1 MIKKPFLFLI
11 LFFVMLGISSFGLT
25 FAHAQTT
32 SALQAEQ
39 AATANYLKSPTVT
52 NKNILLS
59 AMNNVSTQASA
70 PGNTT
75 SANAQSI
82 QQAANSAYNNTP
94 APASTVNSVN
104 PTTESSVVST
114 SAQTASVVAKG
125 GSCAPTSNNGPELS
139 CASGLECDNNGICNP
154 TPKSGSVGTGG
165 WCGSNDTACLSGLS
179 CNSSGMCVTATQ
191 TATPTASTPASQ
203 TFVPLTNIPILF
215 NAVNAPTL
223 PLFLNAIYKYM
234 IGIAATLAVIEIMI
248 AGVQYMGGGSVSE
261 TKDARNRIQNAVL
274 GLVIVLAPAI
284 VFGLI
289 NPKIL
294 NLDLGSDFNSLNT
307 TTTAAPAATTPA
319 ASTQSQLPSYG
330 TGAIPV
336 VPISNAGSV
345 PAQDTSVNAPTTVPF
360 APTGD
365 TSTAYP
371 GTEGTPITPANYGS
385 Q

>member
-1 MIKKPFLFLI
+1 MIFMKINSMKKALIVFLFIILI
-11 LFFVMLGISSFGLT
+11 GSASTANAAVT
-25 FAHAQTT
+25 TAQ
-32 SALQAEQ
+32 
-39 AATANYLKSPTVT
+39 ATALD
-52 NKNILLS
+52 
-59 AMNNVSTQASA
+59 QAI
-70 PGNTT
+70 TT
-75 SANAQSI
+75 AT
-82 QQAANSAYNNTP
+82 QQAANDAADATIQNQDAQSAKAAGNQQAALLASDHASIDGADATYQQAIIAEDNLEKNGASAT
-94 APASTVNSVN
+94 AIAAAQSTVDADGNALHTAQATLGTDSGN
-104 PTTESSVVST
+104 TDYAT
-114 SAQTASVVAKG
+114 AQTAA
-125 GSCAPTSNNGPELS
+125 AQT
-139 CASGLECDNNGICNP
+139 
-154 TPKSGSVGTGG
+154 
-165 WCGSNDTACLSGLS
+165 DTTAVQQ
-179 CNSSGMCVTATQ
+179 NSSTG
-191 TATPTASTPASQ
+191 SGN
-203 TFVPLTNIPILF
+203 FVPLTNIPILF